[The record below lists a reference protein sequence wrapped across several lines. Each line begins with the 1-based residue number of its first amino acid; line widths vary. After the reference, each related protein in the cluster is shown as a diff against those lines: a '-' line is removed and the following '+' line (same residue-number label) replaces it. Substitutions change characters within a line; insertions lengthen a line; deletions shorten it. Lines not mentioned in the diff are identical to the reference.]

1 MDESAEVA
9 DGHAVVASE
18 ENENAT
24 ILLAQDDVRD
34 RMVAE
39 DAVTCSWHR
48 RTTARSSNFPRFR
61 PKKG

>member
-34 RMVAE
+34 PMHGGGGCSNVLVAQE
-39 DAVTCSWHR
+39 HDGVVIKLMQIPSTW
-48 RTTARSSNFPRFR
+48 
-61 PKKG
+61 